1 MNKVFEVLENNLQIN
16 TDDIVIKRDHE
27 TGEISGSKQRTVAV
41 KFNSFNDKIIT
52 LENNKKLKGIRI
64 STYKDCLKEALA
76 IRKEKWRKVLSKRP
90 LEKFCTCSIE
100 K

>member
-16 TDDIVIKRDHE
+16 TDDIVIKRAHE
-27 TGEISGSKQRTVAV
+27 TGEISGSQQRNVAV

-64 STYKDCLKEALA
+64 RT
-76 IRKEKWRKVLSKRP
+76 V
-90 LEKFCTCSIE
+90 
-100 K
+100 

>member
-16 TDDIVIKRDHE
+16 TDDIVIKRANE
-27 TGEISGSKQRTVAV
+27 TGEISGSQQRNVAV

-64 STYKDCLKEALA
+64 RT
-76 IRKEKWRKVLSKRP
+76 V
-90 LEKFCTCSIE
+90 
-100 K
+100 

>member
-16 TDDIVIKRDHE
+16 TDDIVINRAHE
-27 TGEISGSKQRTVAV
+27 TGEISGSQQRNVAV

-64 STYKDCLKEALA
+64 RT
-76 IRKEKWRKVLSKRP
+76 V
-90 LEKFCTCSIE
+90 
-100 K
+100 